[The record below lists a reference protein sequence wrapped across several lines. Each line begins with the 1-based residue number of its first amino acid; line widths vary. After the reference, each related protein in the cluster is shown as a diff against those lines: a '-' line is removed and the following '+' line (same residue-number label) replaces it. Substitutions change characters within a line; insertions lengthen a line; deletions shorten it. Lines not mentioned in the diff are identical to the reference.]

1 LTQRQ
6 WEVLR
11 YRAEGLT
18 QSEVAKILDV
28 TRENV
33 CIIEHRAWLKI
44 KEAEATLAGL
54 REMASQSLVLIPSG
68 ASVYEATAEL
78 LQRADLLGVKLVNSS
93 DDIVAAI
100 RSKCRGKL
108 RGHHLTSSI
117 RVEVTADGQL
127 SFKTPLD

>member
-117 RVEVTADGQL
+117 RVEVTVDGQL

>member
-1 LTQRQ
+1 M
-6 WEVLR
+6 
-11 YRAEGLT
+11 
-18 QSEVAKILDV
+18 LDV

-78 LQRADLLGVKLVNSS
+78 LQRADLLGVNLVNSS